1 MHGNTFRIEFKIL
14 STIVK
19 KLTVYLR
26 DRINLPLCKLIGT
39 ICCIQLS
46 GNHFWH
52 TKINILLFLI
62 KYHLQLFDWRS
73 GIKPVSEHHHQ
84 SRSDP
89 AALSHRIN
97 SKVAL
102 SIY

>member
-1 MHGNTFRIEFKIL
+1 MHGSTFRIKFKIL

-26 DRINLPLCKLIGT
+26 DRIDPSLRKLIDT
-39 ICCIQLS
+39 INCIQLS
-46 GNHFWH
+46 GNLFWH
-52 TKINILLFLI
+52 SKINILLF
-62 KYHLQLFDWRS
+62 YHLQLLDWRS

-97 SKVAL
+97 
-102 SIY
+102 